1 MRITFAINNLTS
13 LVRNDLENESYLNR
27 AYVRPVALTMWLLH
41 DKVLVNVIPSL
52 SAYGLY
58 IIFGVKVLKLAFC
71 QLLSTSIS

>member
-1 MRITFAINNLTS
+1 MRITLAINNLTS